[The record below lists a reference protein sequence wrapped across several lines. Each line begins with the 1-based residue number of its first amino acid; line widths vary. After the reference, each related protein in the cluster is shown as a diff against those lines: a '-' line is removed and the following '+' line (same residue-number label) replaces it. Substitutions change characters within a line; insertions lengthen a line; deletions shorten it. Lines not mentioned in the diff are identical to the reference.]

1 MARLP
6 RLVLPGALHHLLQR
20 SNNRQ
25 PLFVDEQDYHAYL
38 DALREATR
46 LHGVQ
51 VHAYVLMPTHVH
63 LLLSP
68 QTAEALA
75 RAMQT
80 LGRRYVGYFNRRHGR
95 SGTLWEGRY
104 RTVLAEAGAYWSAL
118 LRYVEQ
124 HPLREGLVEQ
134 AGDYAWSSAA
144 HHLGRRRDPLIS
156 EHPLYWAQ
164 GNTPFEREAA
174 HRAALGQALGAAELE
189 RLRRH
194 VHSGWPLLT
203 PAAAAALARET
214 DRPLAAR
221 APGRPPRPKNNSV
234 PN

>member
-1 MARLP
+1 
-6 RLVLPGALHHLLQR
+6 LHHLLQR
-20 SNNRQ
+20 ANNRQ
-25 PLFVDEQDYHAYL
+25 TLFLDEQDHRAYL

-51 VHAYVLMPTHVH
+51 VHAYALMPSHVH
-63 LLLSP
+63 LLVTP
-68 QTAEALA
+68 QAADSLA

-80 LGRRYVGYFNRRHGR
+80 LGRRYVGHFNRRHQR
-95 SGTLWEGRY
+95 SGTLWEGRF
-104 RTVLAEAGAYWSAL
+104 RTMLAETPAFWSAL

-124 HPLREGLVEQ
+124 HPLRDGLVEQ
-134 AGDYAWSSAA
+134 AADYPWSSAA

-174 HRAALGQALGAAELE
+174 HRQALAQALGPAELE
-189 RLRRH
+189 RVRRH

-203 PAAAAALARET
+203 AAGAAALARDI

-221 APGRPPRPKNNSV
+221 PPGRPRSAPNSV